1 MNHQLQARQAY
12 AESSVL
18 TASPERLVVLLY
30 DGAIRFLRQAAHAMR
45 EGTPEQASDRL
56 ARANAILTELNCAL
70 DIERGGEVADRLRAI
85 YLFCKRHTSDANLRR
100 DPDGVEA
107 VVKLLSELRESW
119 AKIADQS
126 AEAVA

>member
-1 MNHQLQARQAY
+1 MNHQLQAKQAY
-12 AESSVL
+12 AESSIL
-18 TASPERLVVLLY
+18 TASPERLIVMLY

-70 DIERGGEVADRLRAI
+70 DVERGGEVAERLRMI

-100 DPDGVEA
+100 DPAGLDA
-107 VVKLLSELRESW
+107 VVKLLTELRESW
-119 AKIADQS
+119 AKVADQ
-126 AEAVA
+126 AAVA